1 VRQIVLNITIMGKW
15 IKLAGLVIIIG
26 VIAAFLYSE
35 ITSEEQVRE
44 GSVLVKLSSKI
55 LGEERQ
61 LIIHLPKRYAL
72 DTTKNYPVMYVLDG
86 SSEDGH
92 TADKIETLAT
102 EGLIPEIIVVGIANI
117 SGESRN
123 RDMTPPYMLLDIE
136 NPESGK
142 GQADKFLAFLEQ
154 EVISYVANQYRTSGY
169 NMFSGKSR
177 GGLLVWYSLIEKPE
191 LFQARF
197 SYSPA
202 LWREENLMVSSV
214 EQFLAQNDSINT
226 FLFSSLGDDENDKMK
241 IGYYAMTKM
250 LEEKAPKEFVWFAEY
265 TPGANHDTNSELST
279 SRALKKWGAYMR
291 TRNQ

>member
-1 VRQIVLNITIMGKW
+1 MGKW
-15 IKLAGLVIIIG
+15 VKLTGLVIIGAIS
-26 VIAAFLYSE
+26 AFLYSE
-35 ITSEEQVRE
+35 ITSEEQIRK
-44 GSVLVKLSSKI
+44 GAVLVKLNSKI

-61 LIIHLPKRYAL
+61 LIIHLPKAYTL

-92 TADKIETLAT
+92 TADKIETLAA
-102 EGLIPEIIVVGIANI
+102 EGLIPETIVVGIANI

-123 RDMTPPYMLLDIE
+123 RDMTPPFMLLDVE
-136 NPESGK
+136 NPESRK
-142 GQADKFLAFLEQ
+142 GAADKFLAFLEQ
-154 EVISYVANQYRTSGY
+154 EAMPYITNQYRTSGY
-169 NMFSGKSR
+169 NMLSGKSR

-202 LWREENLMVSSV
+202 LWREENLMVTNV
-214 EQFLAQNDSINT
+214 DQFLFQNDSINT

-241 IGYYAMTKM
+241 SGYDAMTNM
-250 LEEKAPKEFVWFAEY
+250 LKEKAPKGFVWFAEY

-279 SRALKKWGAYMR
+279 LEALKKWGAYLR
-291 TRNQ
+291 TPIQ